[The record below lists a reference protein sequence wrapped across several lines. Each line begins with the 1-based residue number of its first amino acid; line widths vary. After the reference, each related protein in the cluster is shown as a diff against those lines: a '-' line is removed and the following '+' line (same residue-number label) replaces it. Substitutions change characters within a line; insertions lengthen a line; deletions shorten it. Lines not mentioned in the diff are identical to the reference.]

1 MSENR
6 VMRINRPNIWSRTRR
21 QLLHQCPR
29 AWILKYGF
37 KRANRTFNRN
47 LQRISDWSSPY
58 RMMQRAV
65 RSIVIQ
71 RLEAHKH
78 GIAWIEQDLASK
90 IRNMILGKRFR
101 QNRTLELIEKRIG
114 KSSQLKFRIPNSE
127 INRLIEIAC
136 LRYHSIIKNPIISKI
151 LNDEI
156 LQWHSF
162 SRLDYTKLNG
172 NILHISPD
180 IIWKN
185 GTNWNLMRFSVQ
197 GSGKQ
202 ISIENMAMLH
212 WAVTKR
218 GLPSNP
224 KRFTIHELNWSR
236 GKWNWKTKKGD
247 ERLERDSINLIKM
260 DLKAMEDL
268 HRKLGPASDLSQ
280 IPLARNEKFCKTC
293 GHRDTCPGGEDLTRA
308 NLEQSAL
315 EMFKS
320 SNLRN

>member
-6 VMRINRPNIWSRTRR
+6 VMTINRPNIWSISRR

-37 KRANRTFNRN
+37 KRTNKTFNRN

-78 GIAWIEQDLASK
+78 GIAWIEDDLASK
-90 IRNMILGKRFR
+90 IRNIIIGKRFR

-114 KSSQLKFRIPNSE
+114 KGSRLKFRIPNSE
-127 INRLIEIAC
+127 IDRLVEIAC
-136 LRYHSIIKNPIISKI
+136 LRYNSIIKNTIISRI
-151 LNDEI
+151 LSDDI

-162 SRLDYTKLNG
+162 SRLDYTKFNG
-172 NILHISPD
+172 DILHISPD
-180 IIWKN
+180 IIWKS

-197 GSGKQ
+197 NSSKA

-212 WAVTKR
+212 WAINKQ

-236 GKWNWKTKKGD
+236 GKWNWNRKKGD
-247 ERLERDSINLIKM
+247 ERLLLDSLELIKM
-260 DLKAMEDL
+260 DLKAMKIL
-268 HRKLGPASDLSQ
+268 HNKLGPASDLSQ
-280 IPLARNEKFCKTC
+280 IPLARNEKICKTC
-293 GHRDTCPGGEDLTRA
+293 GHQDTCPGGEDLTRA
-308 NLEQSAL
+308 KLEQAAL